1 MKKVYLACVL
11 ALSST
16 MAISGPL
23 RLISDERSV
32 SSGGS
37 ASTITRRD
45 YFDGSPSLTTE
56 EKDEKPFSSINHPSN
71 GFGLFEQSA
80 GVSLRTAYAS
90 VDGQGYQ
97 VSTLNSDGFSFRG
110 VADVLVSAQL
120 GSDSQPDY
128 SDSIDGHANAVSAA
142 TMSFKFAVDTATE
155 VKFTGNHSFYGG
167 TPTYNFAGD
176 NGFVW
181 DDQGESSFSTLLTL
195 APGTYT
201 FGISLMAGSDA
212 FAESRD
218 ARATAD
224 FSLTAVPEPGVLAML
239 LPGMLLIGAMAR
251 RRSSL
256 GV

>member
-23 RLISDERSV
+23 RLISDERGV
-32 SSGGS
+32 SISGS
-37 ASTITRRD
+37 ATTAIQSYD
-45 YFDGSPSLTTE
+45 YTGTPDSLVE
-56 EKDEKPFSSINHPSN
+56 EKDEKPFTSINHPSN
-71 GFGLFEQSA
+71 SFGLFEQSV
-80 GVSLRTAYAS
+80 GMSLRTTYAN
-90 VDGQGYQ
+90 VDGRSSQQ
-97 VSTLNSDGFSFRG
+97 STFNSDGFSFHG
-110 VADVLVSAQL
+110 VADVSGSAESDFTVNNNKSVNATAY
-120 GSDSQPDY
+120 GS
-128 SDSIDGHANAVSAA
+128 AAVSL
-142 TMSFKFAVDTATE
+142 THKFAVDTPTT

-201 FGISLMAGSDA
+201 FDLTLDAGTSVD
-212 FAESRD
+212 SSYYGTRS
-218 ARATAD
+218 TAD

>member
-1 MKKVYLACVL
+1 MRKVYLACVL

-23 RLISDERSV
+23 RLISDERGV
-32 SSGGS
+32 STGGS
-37 ASTITRRD
+37 ASTITQRE
-45 YFDGSPSLTTE
+45 YFDGSPSSSTE
-56 EKDEKPFSSINHPSN
+56 EKDEKPFYTISHPDNS
-71 GFGLFEQSA
+71 FGLFDQSA
-80 GVSLRTAYAS
+80 GVSLRTTHAS

-110 VADVLVSAQL
+110 VADVLVSAQV
-120 GSDSQPDY
+120 DSISAPDY
-128 SDSIDGHANAVSAA
+128 YENIEGHANATSAA
-142 TMSFKFAVDTATE
+142 TMNFKFAVDTATA
-155 VKFTGNHSFYGG
+155 VKFTGNHNFYGG
-167 TPTYNFAGD
+167 TPTYNFVGD

-212 FAESRD
+212 YAGSRD
-218 ARATAD
+218 ARSTAD